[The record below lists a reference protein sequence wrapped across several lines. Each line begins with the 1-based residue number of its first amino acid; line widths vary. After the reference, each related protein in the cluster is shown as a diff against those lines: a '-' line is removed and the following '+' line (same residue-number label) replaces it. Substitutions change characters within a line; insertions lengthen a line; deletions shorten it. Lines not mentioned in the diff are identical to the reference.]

1 MTKTDLIIIGSG
13 PGGYRAAQYAAK
25 NGLQVIIFEDKHAGG
40 VCLNEGC
47 IPTKSLVHDSLNGTP
62 FAKAMERKAQISE
75 QLRNGVELLMKSP
88 GIQMVHAHASFK
100 NTKTVVTPEGEEY
113 EAENIIIATGSHSK
127 MPPIPDI
134 NRPEVMTSTEL
145 LELKELPKRLAIV
158 GAGVIGMEFASIFHR
173 MGVEVEVYEFLK
185 ECLPTM
191 DKDLAK
197 RLRKSMEKSGIKFNM
212 GFSVS
217 SIETLHADAVLVATG
232 RDANTKGLNLE
243 AAGVAFDRRG
253 ILVDDN
259 MRSSVPH
266 IYAIGD
272 VNARMML
279 AHAAIFQGFR
289 AVNHILGK
297 EDKIRLDIVPA
308 AVFTSPEMASVGMT
322 EELAKAQESAY
333 NVRKGFY
340 RANGKAMAE
349 EATEGIAKML
359 VDENRKII
367 GCHVLGAHAAD
378 LVQEI
383 AALMNFNA
391 TLDDLKHIIHIHPTL
406 SEILQDIAIDE

>member
-1 MTKTDLIIIGSG
+1 M
-13 PGGYRAAQYAAK
+13 
-25 NGLQVIIFEDKHAGG
+25 
-40 VCLNEGC
+40 
-47 IPTKSLVHDSLNGTP
+47 
-62 FAKAMERKAQISE
+62 
-75 QLRNGVELLMKSP
+75 
-88 GIQMVHAHASFK
+88 
-100 NTKTVVTPEGEEY
+100 
-113 EAENIIIATGSHSK
+113 
-127 MPPIPDI
+127 
-134 NRPEVMTSTEL
+134 
-145 LELKELPKRLAIV
+145 
-158 GAGVIGMEFASIFHR
+158 
-173 MGVEVEVYEFLK
+173 
-185 ECLPTM
+185 
-191 DKDLAK
+191 
-197 RLRKSMEKSGIKFNM
+197 
-212 GFSVS
+212 
-217 SIETLHADAVLVATG
+217 
-232 RDANTKGLNLE
+232 
-243 AAGVAFDRRG
+243 AFDRRG

-297 EDKIRLDIVPA
+297 EDKIRLNIVPA

>member
-217 SIETLHADAVLVATG
+217 SIEALHADAVLVATG

-297 EDKIRLDIVPA
+297 EDKIRLNIVPA

-349 EATEGIAKML
+349 EGTEGIAKML

>member
-297 EDKIRLDIVPA
+297 EDKIRLNIVPA

>member
-217 SIETLHADAVLVATG
+217 SIEALHADAVLVATG

-266 IYAIGD
+266 TYAIGD

-297 EDKIRLDIVPA
+297 EDKIRLNIVPA

-322 EELAKAQESAY
+322 EEQAKAQESAY